1 MEDYIPLMR
10 YPSFERVSTE
20 SDLPEIVDVYPA
32 TNVLTHS
39 SAELFWW
46 LGPLPTIRRLLDA
59 CPRLTTFKLVIPDGE
74 RYGGEVSEDVALQ
87 PLVGPHE
94 LVTALRETHKQ
105 TLETLHLDFR
115 HYYDLSEGNFLVDIE
130 ETGDAPE
137 NYVYPSFREF
147 ESLSHMTIE
156 FEKLVKLEHLPA
168 SLKRLELQN
177 CHTEDLSRS
186 YLRDLV
192 RLKEMRCP
200 LIEQVRVTGTEYSA
214 EGVGRVREYAEE
226 LEIPVHASAD
236 GRHLVFQSVGYGL
249 EILIHAE

>member
-10 YPSFERVSTE
+10 YPSFERFSTE

-32 TNVLTHS
+32 TNMLTHS
-39 SAELFWW
+39 AAELFWW
-46 LGPLPTIRRLLDA
+46 LGPLPTMRRLLDA
-59 CPRLTTFKLVIPDGE
+59 CPRLTTFKLVIPDGG
-74 RYGGEVSEDVALQ
+74 RYGGKVSEDVASQ
-87 PLVGPHE
+87 PLVGPRE
-94 LVTALRETHKQ
+94 LVVALRETHKQ
-105 TLETLHLDFR
+105 KLETLHLDFR
-115 HYYDLSEGNFLVDIE
+115 HYYDLSEEDFLVDME
-130 ETGDAPE
+130 QTGDEPE

-156 FEKLVKLEHLPA
+156 YEKLVKLEHLPA

-186 YLRDLV
+186 YLHDLV

-214 EGVGRVREYAEE
+214 EGIERIREHAEA

-236 GRHLVFQSVGYGL
+236 GRHLGFRSVGYGL
-249 EILIHAE
+249 EILIRAE